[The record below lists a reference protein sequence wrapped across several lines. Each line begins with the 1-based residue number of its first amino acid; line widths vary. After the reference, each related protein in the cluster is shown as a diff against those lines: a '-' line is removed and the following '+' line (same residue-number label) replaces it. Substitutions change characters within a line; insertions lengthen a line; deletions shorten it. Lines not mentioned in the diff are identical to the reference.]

1 MGKMPHAK
9 RLLVGSLLL
18 PFLATLVLG
27 LFAPAPSA
35 SAATINASWKDRNT
49 LTAGGLDYKY
59 AGLGTIPA
67 EPGGGTFVAF
77 TYFGGPCPYYI
88 YFPNGTNLDTV
99 KAGEYDNGSSC
110 KTGPGFTGTINITNA
125 RPAATTT
132 PPSGG
137 TGAESD
143 GAIDVNCG
151 GVTQVLINPLNW
163 ILCPM
168 AEAISHAAM
177 KVDEW
182 INDMLCINTKTIFG
196 SGTATVCTGSTAD
209 PAKTS
214 AAYQAAWS
222 VFRTLALGMLAVIVL
237 IIIISQI
244 LGLETFDAYMLRKT
258 LPRLFIAAIGI
269 ALSWQLL
276 SFLVEFS
283 NVLGTEVRNI
293 IYAPFIQSGFKTSIN
308 ATDISLGGSL
318 FAGVTGLTIWATLGA
333 FGLASFLLTGLLA
346 AIVAYLVL
354 VLRNILVIM
363 LILMAPVAIVAYI
376 LPNTQKL
383 FKFWWEWLFK
393 ALMVF
398 PIITG
403 LIAIGRVFSSIA
415 ATAGSDA
422 NQLVA
427 FIAYIMPYFLLP
439 FTFRLAGGALGTIG
453 GFVNDRGRG
462 GFDRLKKFRGGQS
475 QQNVSAMAAGN
486 RLRNNNRLSR
496 AFNRSTRAVATAPS
510 AGFNPMTMRSRYTG
524 AETQHLFNEAE
535 ELRTK
540 NADFMSGM
548 QDDRVVWAVLRG
560 GRQGRKGMQT
570 ELERQG
576 LRGAE
581 LDTVL
586 GMAERMNSS
595 GSMAAVQAAAAIQ
608 QASTGTG
615 YEDAGQ
621 MLDTIAQASEG
632 NRALGAKMLG
642 SMRGL
647 AVQSGRHDLGSAGFG
662 MMANQLSQVYE
673 NGTGSADTR
682 AIQRDAFSSADVT
695 TLARGRGESVRNLSG
710 AVAEY
715 VNSDA
720 PQADRSRYAAQ
731 LQNFVDNA
739 TEYGALARSHEAH
752 EQGRNVVLPEA
763 GASAAAS
770 AEYGTHRSRYA
781 EDSPRARNNPDNPNN
796 PQQQ

>member
-1 MGKMPHAK
+1 
-9 RLLVGSLLL
+9 
-18 PFLATLVLG
+18 
-27 LFAPAPSA
+27 
-35 SAATINASWKDRNT
+35 
-49 LTAGGLDYKY
+49 
-59 AGLGTIPA
+59 
-67 EPGGGTFVAF
+67 
-77 TYFGGPCPYYI
+77 
-88 YFPNGTNLDTV
+88 
-99 KAGEYDNGSSC
+99 
-110 KTGPGFTGTINITNA
+110 
-125 RPAATTT
+125 
-132 PPSGG
+132 
-137 TGAESD
+137 
-143 GAIDVNCG
+143 
-151 GVTQVLINPLNW
+151 
-163 ILCPM
+163 
-168 AEAISHAAM
+168 
-177 KVDEW
+177 
-182 INDMLCINTKTIFG
+182 
-196 SGTATVCTGSTAD
+196 
-209 PAKTS
+209 
-214 AAYQAAWS
+214 
-222 VFRTLALGMLAVIVL
+222 
-237 IIIISQI
+237 
-244 LGLETFDAYMLRKT
+244 
-258 LPRLFIAAIGI
+258 
-269 ALSWQLL
+269 
-276 SFLVEFS
+276 
-283 NVLGTEVRNI
+283 
-293 IYAPFIQSGFKTSIN
+293 
-308 ATDISLGGSL
+308 
-318 FAGVTGLTIWATLGA
+318 
-333 FGLASFLLTGLLA
+333 
-346 AIVAYLVL
+346 
-354 VLRNILVIM
+354 
-363 LILMAPVAIVAYI
+363 
-376 LPNTQKL
+376 
-383 FKFWWEWLFK
+383 
-393 ALMVF
+393 
-398 PIITG
+398 
-403 LIAIGRVFSSIA
+403 
-415 ATAGSDA
+415 
-422 NQLVA
+422 
-427 FIAYIMPYFLLP
+427 
-439 FTFRLAGGALGTIG
+439 
-453 GFVNDRGRG
+453 
-462 GFDRLKKFRGGQS
+462 
-475 QQNVSAMAAGN
+475 
-486 RLRNNNRLSR
+486 
-496 AFNRSTRAVATAPS
+496 
-510 AGFNPMTMRSRYTG
+510 
-524 AETQHLFNEAE
+524 
-535 ELRTK
+535 
-540 NADFMSGM
+540 
-548 QDDRVVWAVLRG
+548 
-560 GRQGRKGMQT
+560 MQT